1 MTSQNKEETPKG
13 QLILRDRLAE
23 NRTVLANERTF
34 LAYIRTALAF
44 FAAGFSFIK
53 FFDSTI
59 VIVIGW
65 VLLPLGAYTI
75 IKGVSSFRNVRKIV
89 KEEEKEEVGQDI

>member
-1 MTSQNKEETPKG
+1 M
-13 QLILRDRLAE
+13 ILRDRFAE

-44 FAAGFSFIK
+44 FAAGFSFIR
-53 FFDSTI
+53 FFDSAI

-65 VLLPLGAYTI
+65 MLLPLGAYTI
-75 IKGVSSFRNVRKIV
+75 IKGVSSFRNVRKSI
-89 KEEEKEEVGQDI
+89 KEEEKEEVARDT